1 MGLTVGIAPLSA
13 SVRSRSCGWR
23 KTTVARSS
31 STVATGGDE
40 VSDLRFDELRAEE
53 VVYAIH
59 RQERTFLPS
68 RDHCPLDPTRPG
80 TPLTEIP
87 LPAFEIAVFDNR
99 FPAFEAPKGAA
110 EVVVYTDDHDASF
123 GTLPPERAEAL
134 MWVWRHRYMEL
145 GAREDVDY
153 VFIFENRGV
162 EVGVTLH
169 HPHGQIYGYPFVPPV
184 GRHELAADER
194 LGGCAPCAMLGR
206 ELADGHRVLFEN
218 DCVVS
223 YVPYA
228 ARWAF
233 EAHVV
238 LREHRASVADC
249 EPEELRL
256 LAAGLQALVR
266 GYDALFDRPF
276 PYVMAV
282 HQAPTAGSA
291 GGAGSSPSPRQGH
304 LHVEFYPPLRTA
316 ERLKY
321 LAGSEQGAGTFISDT
336 LPEESAAKLRDAI
349 ARAA

>member
-1 MGLTVGIAPLSA
+1 
-13 SVRSRSCGWR
+13 
-23 KTTVARSS
+23 
-31 STVATGGDE
+31 
-40 VSDLRFDELRAEE
+40 VSELRFEELRGEQ

-68 RDHCPLDPTRPG
+68 RDHCPLCPTRPG
-80 TPLTEIP
+80 GPQTEIP
-87 LPAFEIAVFDNR
+87 FPAFEIAVFDNR
-99 FPAFEAPKGAA
+99 FPAFEAPDGAA

-123 GTLPPERAEAL
+123 ATLAPERAEAL
-134 MWVWRHRYMEL
+134 MWVWRHRYTEL
-145 GAREDVDY
+145 GAREDIDY

-184 GRHELAADER
+184 PERELAADAR
-194 LGGCAPCAMLGR
+194 LGGCAPCVLLAR
-206 ELADGHRVLFEN
+206 ELEDGRRVVYES
-218 DCVVS
+218 DGVVV

-228 ARWAF
+228 ARWAY

-238 LREHRASVADC
+238 MREHRASVCDC
-249 EPEELRL
+249 GPEELRM
-256 LAAGLQALVR
+256 LAEALQTLAR

-282 HQAPTAGSA
+282 HQAPTASTSRPGATTA
-291 GGAGSSPSPRQGH
+291 GRGH

-316 ERLKY
+316 GKLKY

-336 LPEESAAKLRDAI
+336 LPEDSAAKLREAI
-349 ARAA
+349 ARAG